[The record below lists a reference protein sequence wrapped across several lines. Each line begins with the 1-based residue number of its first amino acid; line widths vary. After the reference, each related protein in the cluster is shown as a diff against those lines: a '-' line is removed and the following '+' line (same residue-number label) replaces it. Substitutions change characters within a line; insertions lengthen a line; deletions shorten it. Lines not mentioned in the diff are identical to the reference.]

1 MTTLLNYLCI
11 LVKALSLTLKMLAI
25 RFIRSLKANSIKLI
39 VHSKA
44 KRFTKLATSFTLIVI
59 QIAFLTKNNTTN
71 ITLTRI
77 VENLIY
83 RLKLIIEK

>member
-59 QIAFLTKNNTTN
+59 QIAFLTKN